1 MAHGF
6 GFGNL
11 AMLVAYSLSQNGPR
25 IIHAA
30 DGETVPADARWIDLY
45 QPTREEDHEA
55 ESFLRASLPTREEA
69 AEIEFSSRF
78 YAEDGSVFMTASVL
92 TGVDHGKPILAP
104 LTIVVSGDQR
114 IATLRYEELRAHKQF
129 LVRATKAGSGCAT
142 TASVFYGLIEAIVDR
157 TADVLEKIS
166 TDVDRINQEVFA
178 KRKEKRLGTR
188 LSALI
193 EEVGT
198 QGDLAAKARESLSS
212 LERLVQFAGVALPPG
227 FGKGPYKNRLKLLA
241 RDVRSLEDHVTFLSN
256 KIQFLLDATLGL
268 LSVEQNEVI
277 RILTVAATIFFPPTL
292 IGTIYGMNF
301 ADMPELGWGWGY
313 PLALLVMLAS
323 AVLPYLWFKL
333 RGWL

>member
-1 MAHGF
+1 
-6 GFGNL
+6 
-11 AMLVAYSLSQNGPR
+11 MLVAYSLSENGPR
-25 IIHAA
+25 II
-30 DGETVPADARWIDLY
+30 DVTEGEIVPEDARWIDLY
-45 QPTREEDHEA
+45 QPTRDEDHAA
-55 ESFLRASLPTREEA
+55 ESFLQASLPTREEA

-92 TGVDHGKPILAP
+92 TGVDFGKPSLVP
-104 LTIVVSGDQR
+104 LTIAISGDQR

-142 TASVFYGLIEAIVDR
+142 VASVFYGLIEAIVDR

-193 EEVGT
+193 EDVGF

-227 FGKGPYKNRLKLLA
+227 FGKGANKNRLKLLA

-301 ADMPELGWGWGY
+301 ADMPELSWGWGY
-313 PLALLVMLAS
+313 PVALVVMLAS